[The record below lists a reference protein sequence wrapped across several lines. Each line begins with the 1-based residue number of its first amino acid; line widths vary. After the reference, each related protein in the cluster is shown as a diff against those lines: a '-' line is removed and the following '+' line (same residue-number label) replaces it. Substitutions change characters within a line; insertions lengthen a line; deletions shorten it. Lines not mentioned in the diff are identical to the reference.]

1 MIRIQANNVEHMA
14 LYYLNNME
22 LVLIKDIVMLKAQL
36 KYAWQKDASL
46 RKSNLIKYHSRNRSS
61 FSWE

>member
-46 RKSNLIKYHSRNRSS
+46 RKSNFIKYHSRNRSS

>member
-36 KYAWQKDASL
+36 KYAWQKTL
-46 RKSNLIKYHSRNRSS
+46 L
-61 FSWE
+61 